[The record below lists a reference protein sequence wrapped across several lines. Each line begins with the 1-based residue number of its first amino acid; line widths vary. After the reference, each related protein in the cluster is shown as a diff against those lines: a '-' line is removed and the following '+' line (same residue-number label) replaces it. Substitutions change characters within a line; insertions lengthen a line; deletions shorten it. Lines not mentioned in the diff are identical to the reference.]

1 MQIER
6 DIFVNTKLQRLS
18 LRKYSRCK
26 QLSKNLDKLLKLDK
40 EQKKTLIILISISYY
55 INPLILLTT
64 LTISLSLSL
73 SLSLSRSTSC
83 SQALKIFTT
92 TTGSL
97 HQNYFLLYYFV
108 AFDLTLCFTGFD
120 SLISL
125 ISDCY

>member
-40 EQKKTLIILISISYY
+40 EQKKTLIILISISDY

-73 SLSLSRSTSC
+73 SLSL
-83 SQALKIFTT
+83 KI
-92 TTGSL
+92 
-97 HQNYFLLYYFV
+97 YFLFTSAQNIHNNNRLSSSKLFP
-108 AFDLTLCFTGFD
+108 FILFCCF
-120 SLISL
+120 
-125 ISDCY
+125 